1 MATTSPT
8 PGQHSRK
15 KRLLLFL
22 IVCSFCL
29 IAFLVIAEIG
39 LRKKGIRPW
48 TTRQSDFVK
57 IEPPGRIHD
66 PHPTLGYINKPGEY
80 RITLPGSYSFK
91 TTYLTNGLRITH
103 PLNTYPGKGKKE
115 ILILGCSFTQGWTLN
130 DEETYPWLL
139 QEKLPDYEI
148 VNFGVDGYSTAQSL
162 IQLREA
168 LAKGARPALVVLSY
182 GSFHDQRNTLTRTWM
197 KVRLMAGAGQAYGHV
212 NLPYARLS
220 KDNRPEVLY
229 QPFEY
234 RAVPLLR
241 YSALANFLDDLY
253 NKSLDQSYHSL
264 EVTRALIGEIS
275 SLCKANGIEFVLAG
289 IFSDLA
295 TQAMLEHFNKQGV
308 ETVDISVDL
317 SRQENTNLPYDGHPS
332 AIANKEYA
340 RRLHVFISQVLSE
353 QLRR

>member
-1 MATTSPT
+1 
-8 PGQHSRK
+8 
-15 KRLLLFL
+15 
-22 IVCSFCL
+22 
-29 IAFLVIAEIG
+29 
-39 LRKKGIRPW
+39 
-48 TTRQSDFVK
+48 
-57 IEPPGRIHD
+57 
-66 PHPTLGYINKPGEY
+66 
-80 RITLPGSYSFK
+80 
-91 TTYLTNGLRITH
+91 
-103 PLNTYPGKGKKE
+103 
-115 ILILGCSFTQGWTLN
+115 
-130 DEETYPWLL
+130 
-139 QEKLPDYEI
+139 
-148 VNFGVDGYSTAQSL
+148 
-162 IQLREA
+162 
-168 LAKGARPALVVLSY
+168 LVVLSY